1 MGGYW
6 VAIPGYHNASGTLV
20 PQEAH
25 NDYLE
30 LLASGGIIGAAIGI
44 WFCLL
49 LFKRT
54 WSSFRSPSRFRRAA
68 SFGAALGIVGVGV
81 HSLFDFGLHII
92 VNALVFIALIVI
104 ATTDVKDEDTLD
116 GKVMS

>member
-6 VAIPGYHNASGTLV
+6 IAIPGYHNASGTLA

-44 WFCLL
+44 WFGVI

-54 WSSFRSPSRFRRAA
+54 RATFRSPSQFRRAA

-81 HSLFDFGLHII
+81 HSLVDFGLHMI
-92 VNALVFIALIVI
+92 VNALVFMTLVVI
-104 ATTDVKDEDTLD
+104 ATTDLKDESTLKRND
-116 GKVMS
+116 A